1 MLFKTISLTA
11 ISSTALILSACF
23 VSNNTLPTTDTSRQ
37 AGLDWCF
44 SNGPIYTAN
53 NHKPIVDALAVKNGQ
68 ITYIGDKQD
77 NLCENFAGKKAQKI
91 SLSGRALFPGFTDAH
106 GHLIGIGLREMTLNL
121 EGTTSIE
128 ELKERLAKEVLKTP
142 KGETIYGRGWIETHW
157 PENRFPNRDDLDGVS
172 PDHPVILE
180 RADGHAVVVNSVAL
194 IKANVTNE
202 TVSPFGGDI
211 LKDDEARPTG
221 MLIDRASDLVMGLT
235 TKMTPELKAH
245 AYKTGAALY
254 ARRGWTNIHS
264 MSVDPSDV
272 PIMETLANDNEIGI
286 RVYNSLDSLKIM
298 NVSDI
303 KNVSPNQNP
312 LITTRSIKL
321 YSDGALGSRGAA
333 LLEPYDD
340 NQDNDGLLLV
350 TKEKTMPLLKQAL
363 IEGVQINTHAIG
375 DRANRMVLDWYEEAM
390 RDVPI
395 ESRRIAEPRWRI
407 EHAQILNHAD
417 IPRFKELGVIASMQP
432 SHAIG
437 DLHFAPDRIGKE
449 RLAGGYAWRSLIDN
463 GAIIAGGSDAPVEV
477 GDPLIEFYAASMRKD
492 LKGYSN
498 DNWYLNEKVTRQE
511 ALKMFTIWP
520 AIAAFEDDKTGSL
533 EVGKRADITIFD
545 QDIMTIDG
553 PEILQTKAVMT
564 IVDGKAVY
572 SALP

>member
-128 ELKERLAKEVLKTP
+128 ELKER
-142 KGETIYGRGWIETHW
+142 
-157 PENRFPNRDDLDGVS
+157 
-172 PDHPVILE
+172 
-180 RADGHAVVVNSVAL
+180 
-194 IKANVTNE
+194 
-202 TVSPFGGDI
+202 
-211 LKDDEARPTG
+211 
-221 MLIDRASDLVMGLT
+221 
-235 TKMTPELKAH
+235 TPELKAH

-395 ESRRIAEPRWRI
+395 ESRRIAKPRWRI

>member
-1 MLFKTISLTA
+1 MVLF
-11 ISSTALILSACF
+11 
-23 VSNNTLPTTDTSRQ
+23 
-37 AGLDWCF
+37 
-44 SNGPIYTAN
+44 
-53 NHKPIVDALAVKNGQ
+53 
-68 ITYIGDKQD
+68 
-77 NLCENFAGKKAQKI
+77 
-91 SLSGRALFPGFTDAH
+91 
-106 GHLIGIGLREMTLNL
+106 M
-121 EGTTSIE
+121 
-128 ELKERLAKEVLKTP
+128 KTP

-395 ESRRIAEPRWRI
+395 ESRRIAKPRWRI

-564 IVDGKAVY
+564 IVDGNAVY